1 MVMKSLIL
9 TIISLIISSNIFA
22 FEGVRPRVIYSR
34 DSIFKLFVT
43 HTYQDIYDKRTSD
56 LSWDFIYTEVQPNQ
70 PKTIFELSKV
80 FGHRF
85 FVSDHGNFVVII
97 DWNEYLTKQYE
108 RASIKIYSKKDNK
121 WLSWKFTD
129 LRKVE
134 RLSEI
139 KGFWFNSLSFIE
151 EKYIVLTLN
160 KSKRKT
166 TQLYINLET
175 MKLSKQKL

>member
-1 MVMKSLIL
+1 
-9 TIISLIISSNIFA
+9 
-22 FEGVRPRVIYSR
+22 
-34 DSIFKLFVT
+34 
-43 HTYQDIYDKRTSD
+43 
-56 LSWDFIYTEVQPNQ
+56 
-70 PKTIFELSKV
+70 LSKV
-80 FGHRF
+80 FGDRF